1 MQTVP
6 PEIRIVIADDH
17 PIVRQGLR
25 TEIERQRHLKVVAEA
40 ANGRIALERIQAMA
54 PDIAVVDIS
63 MPELDGLQL
72 AAEVARLG
80 LGVRIIFL
88 TVHCDA
94 ALFERALEAGVRGY
108 ILKDTAMTEI
118 VDGIQRVAQGQ
129 SYASPAMAGYLIEQ
143 RRRAVRAPRGLA
155 GTLTATEK
163 QVLRL
168 IAEYKT
174 SSEVGEVLH
183 ISPRT
188 VDTHRNNICAKL
200 ELRGKHALMKFA
212 IAHRGELE

>member
-1 MQTVP
+1 MP
-6 PEIRIVIADDH
+6 AEISIVIADDH

-72 AAEVARLG
+72 ADEVARLG

-94 ALFERALEAGVRGY
+94 ALFDRALKAGVRGY

-129 SYASPAMAGYLIEQ
+129 SYASPAMAEHLIEQ
-143 RRRAVRAPRGLA
+143 RRRAVRAPGDLA

-168 IAEYKT
+168 IAEYQT
-174 SSEVGEVLH
+174 STEVGEALH

-188 VDTHRNNICAKL
+188 VDTHRNNICQKL

>member
-1 MQTVP
+1 VP
-6 PEIRIVIADDH
+6 AEIQIVIADDH

-25 TEIERQRHLKVVAEA
+25 TEIERQRHLRVVAEA

-63 MPELDGLQL
+63 MPELDGLEL
-72 AAEVARLG
+72 AGEVARLG

-94 ALFERALEAGVRGY
+94 ALFDRALKAGVRGY

-118 VDGIQRVAQGQ
+118 VEGIQRVAQGE
-129 SYASPAMAGYLIEQ
+129 SYASPAMAGYLMEQ
-143 RRRAVRAPRGLA
+143 RRRAVRAPGDLA

-174 SSEVGEVLH
+174 STEVGEALH

-188 VDTHRNNICAKL
+188 VDTHRNNICQKL